1 MLPSLP
7 ATATPQ
13 TNRSEYALVALVAVA
28 LAPGAAAGEAAAGR
42 GVAEKW
48 RARCHVVGPQNPH
61 GSIESTPSFLIFA
74 RMPGSYPPQRIRTL
88 SERPP
93 HPQFEIKVSERE
105 LDDLIAH
112 IATLKPQ

>member
-13 TNRSEYALVALVAVA
+13 TNRSGYALVALAAVA

-48 RARCHVVGPQNPH
+48 CARCRVVGPQNPH
-61 GSIESTPSFLIFA
+61 RSIESTPSFLIFA

-88 SERPP
+88 PERPP
-93 HPQFEIKVSERE
+93 HPQFEFKVSERE
-105 LDDLIAH
+105 MDDLMAY